1 MERSYWSQIL
11 DLRISRRRSLSASVA
26 GAAGAALLVACGGSD
41 ETERDSGGLVKQPV
55 DTLKQAKR
63 GGVLK
68 ERTFA
73 DPPTLDIYTANNPLN
88 AVVSPTYSSL
98 FQLKPGYM
106 RPTQKEIAP
115 DLVESWEWSP
125 DGLQV
130 TMKLR
135 QGVRFH
141 NKPPV
146 NGRTFDVDDVLFT
159 WDRFTRV
166 SSNRASISNALNP
179 QAPVISLTA
188 TDSRTV
194 VLKLNE
200 PIVHALVLFAS
211 ERSQGIPFIPK
222 ETDTTFDI
230 RKDIIATGPFM
241 LGEYTPSVAFTLKR
255 HPDYWDK
262 DWALVEQIDLPIV
275 PEYASALTHF
285 KAGNFY
291 SMGSYSATPGVTPED
306 VLPVVREEPRIG
318 IYQGELRGT
327 GSAMYFGWLPEGK
340 SPFLDER
347 VRQALSMAWDR
358 DLFLDTFLNV
368 SNFEAEGLPMVT
380 RWSAHIGADA
390 EGWWLDPKGKDF
402 GPNAKYFNH
411 DLSEG
416 KKLLAAA
423 GHPNGFEVVSNYI
436 TGPQLG
442 VPRHKEVTDAFMS
455 ELGIRVTVNSIDYA
469 KEYTPLYR
477 DGKGQYVG
485 WAYTS
490 AVGGV
495 GSDDPLVVLA
505 NEYWS
510 KGGTPAFRGFST
522 SGKNDLAGDPQLD
535 ALIEKARLERDTEKR
550 RGLAFDIQR
559 YLAKAMYAIP
569 SPGAASGF
577 ALAWPCLGNFMVQ
590 RGTRPYNQLWIDDT
604 KAPLSN
610 A

>member
-1 MERSYWSQIL
+1 MKESYWASIL
-11 DLRISRRRSLSASVA
+11 DTRISRRRAVA
-26 GAAGAALLVACGGSD
+26 ATAGSAAGAVLLVACGGGDESD
-41 ETERDSGGLVKQPV
+41 SDNSGLVTPPV

-63 GGVLK
+63 GGTLK

-88 AVVSPTYSSL
+88 AIVSPTYSSL
-98 FQLKPGYM
+98 FQFKPGYM
-106 RPTQKEIAP
+106 KPTEKEIAP

-130 TMKLR
+130 VMKIR
-135 QGVRFH
+135 QDVKFH

-166 SSNRASISNALNP
+166 SSNRASIYNALNP

-188 TDSRTV
+188 TDSRTI

-230 RKDIIATGPFM
+230 RKDLIATGPFM
-241 LGEYTPSVAFTLKR
+241 LAEYTPSVGMTLKR
-255 HPDYWDK
+255 HTDYWDK
-262 DWALVEQIDLPIV
+262 DYALVDQIDLPIV
-275 PEYASALTHF
+275 PEYASALSHF

-306 VLPVVREEPRIG
+306 VLPVVREEPRILV
-318 IYQGELRGT
+318 YQGDLRGT
-327 GSAMYFGWLPEGK
+327 GSAMYFGWLPEGR
-340 SPFLDER
+340 SPFVDER
-347 VRQALSMAWDR
+347 VRQALSMSWDR
-358 DLFLDTFLNV
+358 DLFLDTFLNIT
-368 SNFEAEGLPMVT
+368 NFEAEGLPTET
-380 RWSAHIGADA
+380 RWNAHLGADA

-402 GPNAKYFNH
+402 GPNAKYFQT
-411 DLSEG
+411 DLAEG

-423 GHPNGFEVVSNYI
+423 GYPNGFDAVSNYI

-442 VPRHKEVTDAFMS
+442 VPKHKEVTDGFMS

-477 DGKGQYVG
+477 DGKGQYIG

-490 AVGGV
+490 SVGGV
-495 GSDDPLVVLA
+495 GSDDPMVTLA
-505 NEYWS
+505 NDFWS
-510 KGGTPAFRGFST
+510 KGGSAAFRGFSVT
-522 SGKNDLAGDPQLD
+522 GKNDLSGDPQLD
-535 ALIEKARLERDTEKR
+535 SLIEKARVERDAEKR
-550 RGLAFDIQR
+550 RVLAFDIQR
-559 YLAKAMYAIP
+559 YLAKAMYALP
-569 SPGAASGF
+569 SPGAATGF
-577 ALAWPCLGNFMVQ
+577 SLAWPCLGNFMVR
-590 RGTRPYNQLWIDDT
+590 RGTRPYNQLWIDET
-604 KAPLSN
+604 KAPLSK